1 MGRPAG
7 GHRERSTGV
16 RVMAGITAG
25 GQQTAAAIRR
35 EAAASFVQHGYEATS
50 LRNIAAAVGIK
61 VGSLYNHIT
70 SKEDLLLS
78 VMGGTMDDLNSL
90 MDEALDGPID
100 PVDRLIAFVECHIR
114 FHAERAQEVFIGN
127 TELRSLHAEARAEL
141 SEKRREYRKL
151 LESLIVAVGEADEAD
166 ILNARLHAF
175 SIVAIG
181 THVAGWYREDGGL
194 PLDEIIEIYTTMVLR
209 SLRVDGADERVRT
222 QLAAGR

>member
-1 MGRPAG
+1 
-7 GHRERSTGV
+7 
-16 RVMAGITAG
+16 MAGTTAG

-35 EAAASFVQHGYEATS
+35 EAAASFVKHGYEATS

-78 VMGGTMDDLNSL
+78 VMGGTMDDLNAL
-90 MDEALDGPID
+90 MEEALDGPVD

-127 TELRSLHAEARAEL
+127 TELRALHAEARAEL

-151 LESLIVAVGEADEAD
+151 LESLIVAVGAADEAD
-166 ILNARLHAF
+166 ILNARLHTF

-222 QLAAGR
+222 QLAARR

>member
-1 MGRPAG
+1 
-7 GHRERSTGV
+7 
-16 RVMAGITAG
+16 MAGVTAS

-35 EAAASFVQHGYEATS
+35 EAAASFVKHGYEATS

-78 VMGGTMDDLNSL
+78 VMGGTMDDLNAL
-90 MDEALDGPID
+90 MEKALDGPVN

-141 SEKRREYRKL
+141 SGKRREYRKL
-151 LESLIVAVGEADEAD
+151 LEELIVAVGEAGEAD
-166 ILNARLHAF
+166 ILNARLHTF

-209 SLRVDGADERVRT
+209 SLRVDGADERVRM
-222 QLAAGR
+222 QLAASR

>member
-1 MGRPAG
+1 
-7 GHRERSTGV
+7 
-16 RVMAGITAG
+16 
-25 GQQTAAAIRR
+25 
-35 EAAASFVQHGYEATS
+35 
-50 LRNIAAAVGIK
+50 
-61 VGSLYNHIT
+61 
-70 SKEDLLLS
+70 
-78 VMGGTMDDLNSL
+78 MGGTMDDLNAL
-90 MDEALDGPID
+90 MERALDGPVD

-127 TELRSLHAEARAEL
+127 TELRALHAEARAEL

-151 LESLIVAVGEADEAD
+151 LESLIVAVGAADEAD
-166 ILNARLHAF
+166 ILNARLHTF

-222 QLAAGR
+222 QLAARR